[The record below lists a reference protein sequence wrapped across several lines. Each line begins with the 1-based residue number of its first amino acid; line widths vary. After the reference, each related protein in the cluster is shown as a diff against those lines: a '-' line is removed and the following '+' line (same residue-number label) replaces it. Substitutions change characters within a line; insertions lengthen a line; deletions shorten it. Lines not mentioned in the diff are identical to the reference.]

1 MIKIIQAGME
11 GTCGICGRKYEEKT
25 RILKD
30 QNTGKWV
37 EADCY
42 FPSHKRNA
50 NQEEAQPQGE
60 KLTKPAVSKPALEEA
75 AAYASD
81 IMDKA
86 IKMAHEKRPAWEE
99 TSEYPYL
106 IATLIQTMHGH
117 ITNIEIAA
125 QDEKKYKMWGKKV

>member
-1 MIKIIQAGME
+1 MRKKQNPQGSKYRKM
-11 GTCGICGRKYEEKT
+11 GRS
-25 RILKD
+25 RLL
-30 QNTGKWV
+30 
-37 EADCY
+37 
-42 FPSHKRNA
+42 FPFSQRNA

-60 KLTKPAVSKPALEEA
+60 RLTKPAVSKPALEEA